1 MKRVFLLA
9 VLCLCCPPAWS
20 EIPVKDI
27 PAVWGSAVMSAG
39 MTDAQAKRG
48 ALNDAR
54 AKAVEEAAGVRVDAS
69 SLYSSGL
76 ERAHFLQTLS
86 HGYIVEEE
94 VLAWVLDSYQK
105 APTDAPIPRYRV
117 RLRARVAVPPPPE
130 NPGFAVTARLNRT
143 AFAAGEAATLELT
156 ASRDAWLYVVNIT
169 ADDTATLLLPNR
181 WQPQHRYT
189 AKGKPLVFPAPE
201 CGVCLDMQPLPDD
214 PETAEAFL
222 VLGFAEKPALEAA
235 LTAGRPY
242 PLAEFYRKLTAFPL
256 HQAALQVVPYTVRA
270 KPEP

>member
-1 MKRVFLLA
+1 MKRFWLPALLLFL
-9 VLCLCCPPAWS
+9 CPPAGA
-20 EIPVKDI
+20 ELPVKEI
-27 PAVWGSAVMSAG
+27 PAVWGAAVMSAG
-39 MTDAQAKRG
+39 MTDAQARRG

-54 AKAVEEAAGVRVDAS
+54 AKAVEEAAGVRVDAG

-94 VLAWVLDSYQK
+94 VLEWALDSYQK
-105 APTDAPIPRYRV
+105 EPTDAPIPRYRV
-117 RLRARVAVPPPPE
+117 RLRAHVAVPPPPQ
-130 NPGFAVTARLNRT
+130 NPGFAVAARLNRT
-143 AFAAGEAATLELT
+143 AFEAGEAATLELS

-189 AKGKPLVFPAPE
+189 TNGKPLVFPAPE

-214 PETAEAFL
+214 LETAEVFL
-222 VLGFAEKPALEAA
+222 VLAFAERPALEEA
-235 LTAGRPY
+235 LTAGQPY

-256 HQAALQVVPYTVRA
+256 HQAALHVVPYTVRA
-270 KPEP
+270 KPDP